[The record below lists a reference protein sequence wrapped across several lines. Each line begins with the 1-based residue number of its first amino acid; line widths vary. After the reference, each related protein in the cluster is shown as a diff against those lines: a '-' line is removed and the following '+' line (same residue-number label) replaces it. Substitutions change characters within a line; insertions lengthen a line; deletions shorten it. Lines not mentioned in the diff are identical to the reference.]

1 MGQYNPNAP
10 LMVGNEFAPVLQA
23 NYRPDLF
30 VERGYSFRHDD
41 SAILNGWVSM
51 FVDSLPAWAVPGHA
65 YLWTL
70 YRRGQEVSTGPMK
83 TLDLPF
89 VTMRAS
95 TNTLDQDGAAP
106 GTNDIEFQGDGNYI
120 RFRTGGTGEAY
131 IRLAVDSAA
140 ATPFLPVLG
149 KRVVDVSILYTASAE
164 PGNDDPVPLEIN
176 HYNFCTSQRVSYGNA
191 TVALRES
198 LITSVQRSRWGE
210 IGTWNTTDNALTQD
224 TSRYPWNHDLLE
236 NFGGVSSNWG
246 VEFRTASAPQ
256 DLPREI
262 RLHHARMRI
271 TYCEENRLAVAG
283 MVAGSDYIN
292 ADVTT
297 GEPFSGYLPGRNT
310 PNSFGIGMIDPQSL
324 DYDCGAG
331 TMVFGNGNTGV
342 RDLTLTVKRADY
354 GAYNN
359 QGPLPEIRALRTVDI
374 FPGHPGVVIN
384 NTIEPGEVNTIGAT
398 DLIPQIVL
406 HTEPEGAEADYEA
419 PAVPWIHPYG
429 VQHPLP
435 VHSSVAALGGSAA
448 VQEILEMSN
457 GTDVPFPQLRFWA
470 RHYDATAPLQI
481 QIETSEQGGPF
492 TVAYLSVSDFEEF
505 EEVADGWRQ
514 ITIPVDPALLVDD
527 DGGILSVAAPRW
539 LSDTSEFRAWEILA
553 VRVRRENWDSSW
565 TMPINPLIPG
575 TTGRATYGDELA
587 EGGIEGD
594 LPGTND
600 IDVSVVWGQALPTI
614 SGLTVELAIQP
625 LAQVDPDCP
634 IPPTC
639 IADGL
644 YYLSVTWDPQDE
656 GYEFVGLG
664 YYELQR
670 QDDTME
676 VDEWETVARAIH
688 PLVDQFDDYEVRV
701 DVPTRYRIR
710 YVHQNGMF
718 GAWSSTVELEI
729 PAPGVTG
736 VQTDKGV
743 LIFSSNADP
752 SRNLAY
758 VQIWQGAPNE
768 DFTFVEAGTRELQR
782 MYGRDY
788 QVAFRPLE
796 RGGVQFTRTML
807 VNAAR
812 VPVETLREGF
822 TSLRDMAWADLPY
835 ICVRSDRSDRWL
847 SNVNV
852 PNGSIRN
859 RRKLYVA
866 EVEITE
872 VAAEP
877 YAPEPTYCEG
887 MTARGSL
894 PSTVY
899 EPRFATTPASA
910 ALTSDDASMRVQLRL
925 DRQDQRFPLMARLN
939 PLNQGWVFYY
949 EDGILR
955 FWNVATFPSQ
965 FDSDPVPFEPG
976 DLWWARFDY
985 DQNGGGLVSTGQFY
999 TSVDG
1004 VTWNPLGTT
1013 MLSNAPTSLNTGAE
1027 HPLTIGAVADGT
1039 SDWTGFENRGG
1050 AGGWN
1055 GVILQAELRDFDPG
1069 GTEGMVL
1076 DGSAGAYADTP
1087 DDASLDIT
1095 TEIDIRIQVLPDD
1108 WTPATTQSL
1117 VSKFVAGTNNRS
1129 WQFLLETTGQLRFR
1143 FSQDG
1148 VSTNSALSSIALPVA
1163 EGRPRALRAT
1173 FDNNDGANRITKFYY
1188 GPDIDGPWTQL
1199 GTDITGTTIVGMFS
1213 GNAPVEIGSSNSGA
1227 TERFTGVVYAVE
1239 IYSGLGAPVLVADP
1253 DFQAQAPGTTNFVDS
1268 TGKTWTLHG
1277 TATIAADPAT
1287 DTVLADP
1294 DFSVQDGDAVEF
1306 EDSEGNQWNVAD
1318 GICTVDRRL

>member
-1 MGQYNPNAP
+1 MGQYNPHAP
-10 LMVGNEFAPVLQA
+10 LMVGNEYAPVLQA
-23 NYRPDLF
+23 NYKPDLF

-41 SAILNGWVSM
+41 AEILNGWVSM
-51 FVDSLPAWAVPGHA
+51 FVDRLPAWAVPGHA

-83 TLDLPF
+83 TFDLPF
-89 VTMRAS
+89 TVMRAS
-95 TNTLDQDGAAP
+95 LNSLDQDGAAP

-120 RFRTGGTGEAY
+120 RFRTGGTGESH
-131 IRLAVDSAA
+131 IRLAVDSPA
-140 ATPFLPVLG
+140 ATPFFTVLG
-149 KRVVDVSILYTASAE
+149 KRIVDVSILYTASAE

-176 HYNFCTSQRVSYGNA
+176 HYNFCTSQRVPYGNA

-210 IGTWNTTDNALTQD
+210 VGTWNTTDNALTQD

-246 VEFRTASAPQ
+246 VEFRTASAAQ
-256 DLPREI
+256 DAPREI

-271 TYCEENRLAVAG
+271 TYCEENRLGVAG

-292 ADVTT
+292 GDVTT

-331 TMVFGNGNTGV
+331 TMSFGNGSTSV
-342 RDLTLTVKRADY
+342 RDLTITLKRADY

-359 QGPLPEIRALRTVDI
+359 QGPLPDIRALRTVDI

-384 NTIEPGEVNTIGAT
+384 NTIEPGSVNTIAAT
-398 DLIPQIVL
+398 DLIPQIIL
-406 HTEPEGAEADYEA
+406 HTEPEGAEEDYEA
-419 PAVPWIHPYG
+419 PAEPWIHPYG
-429 VQHPLP
+429 VQEPLAVFSNQP
-435 VHSSVAALGGSAA
+435 V
-448 VQEILEMSN
+448 VQEVLETAN
-457 GTDVPFPQLRFWA
+457 GTDVPYPQLRFWA
-470 RHYDATAPLQI
+470 RHNDATAALQI
-481 QIETSEQGGPF
+481 SIETSEQGPI
-492 TVAYLSVSDFEEF
+492 TVAYLSTSDFKEF
-505 EEVADGWRQ
+505 PEVADGWRQ
-514 ITIPVDPALLVDD
+514 ITIPVDTALLVDD
-527 DGGILSVAAPRW
+527 DGGILSPGAPRW
-539 LSDTSEFRAWEILA
+539 ESDTSEFKSWEILA
-553 VRVRRENWDSSW
+553 TRVRRPNWDSSW
-565 TMPINPLIPG
+565 TMPINPLVAG
-575 TTGRATYGDELA
+575 TTGRATYGDELV
-587 EGGIEGD
+587 EGGQEGD
-594 LPGTND
+594 LPSTAD

-614 SGLTVELAIQP
+614 SGLAVELAVQP
-625 LAQVDPDCP
+625 LAQVDPECP
-634 IPPTC
+634 IPATC

-670 QDDTME
+670 QDDTMDL
-676 VDEWETVARAIH
+676 DEWEVVARAIH
-688 PLVDQFDDYEVRV
+688 PLVSQFDDYEVRV
-701 DVPTRYRIR
+701 DVQTRYRIR

-718 GAWSSTVELEI
+718 GDWSSTVTSEV

-736 VQTDKGV
+736 VAADKGV
-743 LIFSSNADP
+743 LIFSSNVNP

-758 VQIWQGAPNE
+758 VQVWQGAANE
-768 DFTFVEAGTRELQR
+768 DFTFVEAGSRDLQR

-835 ICVRSDRSDRWL
+835 ICVRSDRGDRWL

-872 VAAEP
+872 VTAEP
-877 YAPEPTYCEG
+877 YAPEPTECEG

-899 EPRFATTPASA
+899 EPRFATTPAEP
-910 ALTSDDASMRVQLRL
+910 ALSSDDGSMRVQLRL
-925 DRQDQRFPLMARLN
+925 DREDQIVPLMARYD
-939 PLNQGWVFYY
+939 PLSTGWIFYY
-949 EDGILR
+949 IDGVLR
-955 FWNVATFPSQ
+955 FTLQATFAAG
-965 FDSDPVPFEPG
+965 FISDPVPFGPG

-985 DQNGGGLVSTGQFY
+985 DQNGAGLNSSGTFY
-999 TSVDG
+999 TSPDG
-1004 VTWNPLGTT
+1004 VNWTVLPTAT
-1013 MLSNAPTSLNTGAE
+1013 VVANAPTSLNIADDL
-1027 HPLTIGAVADGT
+1027 PLTIGAVADGT
-1039 SDWTGFENRGG
+1039 SDWVVSENVGG

-1055 GVILQAELRDFDPG
+1055 GVILQAELRDLDPG
-1069 GTEGMVL
+1069 GTEGLVL
-1076 DGSAGAYADTP
+1076 NGVAPGRAETP
-1087 DDASLDIT
+1087 DHASLDIT
-1095 TEIDIRIQVLPDD
+1095 TELDIRIQLRPDD
-1108 WTPATTQSL
+1108 WTPATAQSL
-1117 VSKFVAGTNNRS
+1117 VSKFIQVAGGRS
-1129 WQFLLETTGQLRFR
+1129 WRLMLEPSGQLRFR
-1143 FSQDG
+1143 FSTDG
-1148 VSTNSALSSIALPVA
+1148 AVTQSSLSTVPVPVA
-1163 EGRPRALRAT
+1163 EGRTRALRVT
-1173 FDNNDGANRITKFYY
+1173 FDNDNGAANRVTTFYY
-1188 GPDIDGPWTQL
+1188 GPDIDGPWTQI
-1199 GTDITGTTIVGMFS
+1199 GTPVTGAVIAGMFS
-1213 GNAPVEIGSSNSGA
+1213 SNSPVEIGSIDSGA
-1227 TERFTGVVYAVE
+1227 SELFTGTIFAAE

-1253 DFQAQAPGTTNFVDS
+1253 DFQAQAPGTANFVDS
-1268 TGKTWTLHG
+1268 TGKTWTVH
-1277 TATIAADPAT
+1277 APAVIAADPAV

-1294 DFSVQDGDAVEF
+1294 DFNAQAGDTVEF
-1306 EDSEGNQWNVAD
+1306 EDSLGNQWNVAD

>member
-1 MGQYNPNAP
+1 
-10 LMVGNEFAPVLQA
+10 MVGNEYAPVLQA

-41 SAILNGWVSM
+41 AEIFNGWVSM
-51 FVDSLPAWAVPGHA
+51 FVDRLPAWAVPGHA

-89 VTMRAS
+89 ITMRAS
-95 TNTLDQDGAAP
+95 TNTLDQDNAAP
-106 GTNDIEFQGDGNYI
+106 GTNDIEFQTDGNYI

-140 ATPFLPVLG
+140 ATPFFAVLG
-149 KRVVDVSILYTASAE
+149 KRIVDVSIMYTASAE

-198 LITSVQRSRWGE
+198 LITAVQRSRWGE
-210 IGTWNTTDNALTQD
+210 VGTWNTTDNALTQD
-224 TSRYPWNHDLLE
+224 TSRYPWNHDLME

-262 RLHHARMRI
+262 RLHHARMRV
-271 TYCEENRLAVAG
+271 TYCEENRLGVAG

-324 DYDCGAG
+324 DYNCGAG
-331 TMVFGNGNTGV
+331 SMSYGNGNTGV
-342 RDLTLTVKRADY
+342 RDLTLTLKRADY
-354 GAYNN
+354 GSYNN

-384 NTIEPGEVNTIGAT
+384 NTIEPGEVNTLAAT
-398 DLIPQIVL
+398 DLIPQILL
-406 HTEPEGAEADYEA
+406 HTEPEGAEEDYEA
-419 PAVPWIHPYG
+419 PAAPWIHPYG
-429 VQHPLP
+429 VQEPLAVFNDQP
-435 VHSSVAALGGSAA
+435 V
-448 VQEILEMSN
+448 VQEVLEMSN

-470 RHYDATAPLQI
+470 RHNAATAALQVS
-481 QIETSEQGGPF
+481 IETAEQGPI
-492 TVAYLSVSDFEEF
+492 TVAYLSTSDFEEF
-505 EEVADGWRQ
+505 PEVADGWRQ
-514 ITIPVDPALLVDD
+514 ITIPVDTALLIDD
-527 DGGILSVAAPRW
+527 DGGILSPGAPRW
-539 LSDTSEFRAWEILA
+539 ESDTSEFKAWEILA
-553 VRVRRENWDSSW
+553 ARVRRENWDSSW

-575 TTGRATYGDELA
+575 TTGRATYGDELV
-587 EGGIEGD
+587 EGGQEGNIPSTD
-594 LPGTND
+594 D

-614 SGLTVELAIQP
+614 EGLAVELATQP

-644 YYLSVTWDPQDE
+644 YYLSVTWEPQEE

-670 QDDTME
+670 QDDTM
-676 VDEWETVARAIH
+676 DAGEWEVVARAIH
-688 PLVDQFDDYEVRV
+688 PLVSQFDDYEVRV
-701 DVPTRYRIR
+701 DVETHYRIR

-718 GAWSSTVELEI
+718 GAWSATVTSEI

-736 VQTDKGV
+736 VQSDKGV
-743 LIFSSNADP
+743 LIFSSNSDP
-752 SRNLAY
+752 TRNLAY

-866 EVEITE
+866 ELEITE

-877 YAPEPTYCEG
+877 YAPEPTFCEG

-910 ALTSDDASMRVQLRL
+910 AIASDDGSMRVQLRL
-925 DRQDQRFPLMARLN
+925 DRQDQVLPLMARYN
-939 PLNQGWVFYY
+939 PLAGGWIFSYIDGTLDFTLTAVFAA
-949 EDGILR
+949 R
-955 FWNVATFPSQ
+955 FT
-965 FDSDPVPFEPG
+965 SDPVPFGPG

-985 DQNGGGLVSTGQFY
+985 DMNGGGLTSSGQFY
-999 TSVDG
+999 TSPDG
-1004 VTWNPLGTT
+1004 VTWTPLGTT
-1013 MLSNAPTSLNTGAE
+1013 TIVNAPTSLDVGDDL
-1027 HPLTIGAVADGT
+1027 PLTVGAVADGT
-1039 SDWTGFENRGG
+1039 SDWNFESNGG

-1055 GVILQAELRDFDPG
+1055 GVILQAELRDLDPG

-1087 DDASLDIT
+1087 DHASLDIT
-1095 TEIDIRIQVLPDD
+1095 GELDIRIQLRPDD
-1108 WTPATTQSL
+1108 WTPATPQSL
-1117 VSKFVAGTNNRS
+1117 VSKFVQVAGGRS
-1129 WQFLLETTGQLRFR
+1129 WRFMLETDGRLRFR
-1143 FSQDG
+1143 FSLDG
-1148 VSTNSALSSIALPVA
+1148 AVTQSSLSSIPMSVTP
-1163 EGRPRALRAT
+1163 GRPRALRVT
-1173 FDNNDGANRITKFYY
+1173 FDNDDGVNRVTTFYY
-1188 GPDIDGPWTQL
+1188 GPDIDGPWSQL
-1199 GTDITGTTIVGMFS
+1199 GTPITGTIIAGMFNS
-1213 GNAPVEIGSSNSGA
+1213 TSPVEIGSIDNGA
-1227 TERFTGVVYAVE
+1227 SERFTGTVFAAQ
-1239 IYSGLGAPVLVADP
+1239 IYSGLGVPTLVANP
-1253 DFQAQAPGTTNFVDS
+1253 NFQAQAPGTTNFVDS

-1277 TATIAADPAT
+1277 TAAIVADPAT
-1287 DTVLADP
+1287 NTVLADP
-1294 DFSVQDGDAVEF
+1294 DFRVQDGDAVEF
-1306 EDSEGNQWNVAD
+1306 TDSEGNQWNVAN